1 MNISKAI
8 IAKSDQLNSSDLIG
22 GPQTVTIAEVR
33 EGNSDQPVQ
42 IHLVEWPGRPFK
54 PSKTVLRILDYAW
67 GEETD
72 DWPPGARMTVFRDPT
87 AKWAGEE
94 VGGIRVSHL
103 SHISEPFK
111 LALRE
116 SQKKSVLYKI
126 DPLPDTPDAPAA
138 PTEPTAEEVAAC
150 VDVDQLKAMWR
161 HSSPERRQQIEQR
174 VADLNDEPGGDQ

>member
-8 IAKSDQLNSSDLIG
+8 LAKSDQLNSSDLIG

-72 DWPPGARMTVFRDPT
+72 DWPQGARMTVFRDPT
-87 AKWAGEE
+87 AKWANEE

-103 SHISEPFK
+103 SHITEPFK

-116 SQKKSVLYKI
+116 SQKKSLLWTI
-126 DPLPDTPDAPAA
+126 EPLPNEPA
-138 PTEPTAEEVAAC
+138 PTPKPEPLTDAEIACCTDQEQLRQWWTAHP
-150 VDVDQLKAMWR
+150 DQRPA
-161 HSSPERRQQIEQR
+161 IESR
-174 VADLNDEPGGDQ
+174 VAEVKADSEATS

>member
-8 IAKSDQLNSSDLIG
+8 LARSDQLNASDLIG

-72 DWPPGARMTVFRDPT
+72 DWPQGARMTVFRDPT

-103 SHISEPFK
+103 SHIKEPFK

-116 SQKKSVLYKI
+116 SQKKSVLYTI
-126 DPLPDTPDAPAA
+126 DPLPDTPPTPTLTDA
-138 PTEPTAEEVAAC
+138 EIAC
-150 VDVDQLKAMWR
+150 ADKEQINSWWREFPDQRSRLQVRIDELKA
-161 HSSPERRQQIEQR
+161 
-174 VADLNDEPGGDQ
+174 ADETNAGGDQ